1 MKLGDSG
8 KPHLLFVKIIN
19 AGEAGL
25 EEDLDQILLSI
36 LFGDVF
42 EAFGI
47 LIQEG
52 FDPIAFK
59 ILA

>member
-1 MKLGDSG
+1 M
-8 KPHLLFVKIIN
+8 
-19 AGEAGL
+19 